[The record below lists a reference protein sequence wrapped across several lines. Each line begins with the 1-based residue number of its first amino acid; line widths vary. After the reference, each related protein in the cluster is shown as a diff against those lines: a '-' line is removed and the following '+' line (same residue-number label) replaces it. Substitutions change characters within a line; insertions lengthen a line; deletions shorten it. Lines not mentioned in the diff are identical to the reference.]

1 LALDVDCILDLLK
14 ELLFSGVINL
24 SETLNAVCVLG
35 VLVNLGAMLL
45 AETIIV
51 NKFTICIALFACKSG
66 DFIFLRRGNTCK
78 GRRLHPV
85 IVLLF

>member
-51 NKFTICIALFACKSG
+51 NKFTI
-66 DFIFLRRGNTCK
+66 
-78 GRRLHPV
+78 
-85 IVLLF
+85 